1 MSRDLVLLHG
11 WGLSS
16 SVWKPLAEALSDTFT
31 LHTPNLP
38 GHGSAAPAGPSLN
51 EWADA
56 LLSRIPED
64 AVLVGWSLGA
74 QLALHLARQNPERV
88 ARLVLI
94 GASPRFVQADDWPA
108 ALPGATLTRF
118 RQEFD
123 ATPDATQRR
132 FVALQSLGDSA
143 RKAVAAALGNSLTT
157 ADDTH
162 KSALADGLRLL
173 AETDLRTLA
182 SEIRQPV
189 RLLHGREDK
198 LMPVTAAEWLAD
210 ALPDARLTVFG
221 QCGHA
226 PFLSRPEECATLI
239 EGFALD

>member
-16 SVWKPLAEALSDTFT
+16 SVWKPLAAALSGTFT

-38 GHGSAAPAGPSLN
+38 GHGTAAPARPSLN

-108 ALPGATLTRF
+108 ALPGATLSAF
-118 RQEFD
+118 RQDFD
-123 ATPDATQRR
+123 TTPDATQRR
-132 FVALQSLGDSA
+132 FVALQSFGDSA
-143 RKAVAAALGNSLTT
+143 RKAVAATLTDSLTS
-157 ADDTH
+157 ADEHH
-162 KSALADGLRLL
+162 KAALADGLRLL
-173 AETDLRTLA
+173 AEADLRAL
-182 SEIRQPV
+182 IPDVRQPV
-189 RLLHGREDK
+189 RLLHGSEDK
-198 LMPVTAAEWLAD
+198 LMPVAAAEWLAD
-210 ALPDARLTVFG
+210 TLPDARLTVFG

-239 EGFALD
+239 EGFVLD